1 MHLLSVFSIRNRSL
15 IALVTIV
22 VAVFGGISLT
32 SLKQELIPSVEF
44 PQVAIVSAYPGATPE
59 VVSNDVSTKIE
70 QAIQVVP
77 NLESTS
83 ATSSTGQSVVSAS
96 FQYGSNLAS
105 AEDKIQTA
113 VNALSLPDTVQTQI
127 VTGSFDDLPVLQL
140 AVTAGGNQE
149 QLVDRL
155 NASAV
160 PDLEKLDG
168 VRQADVFGNP
178 GRRVVI
184 TPDEDE
190 LAAKGLT
197 SQSISDALGDNGTLI
212 PGGTITQDGTT
223 LSVQTGERIASLKDI
238 EALPLTASS
247 SGSSSGSGGSS
258 SGSSAGTGGS
268 TSGQATTGQSA
279 TGQSA
284 TGQSAT
290 GQSAT
295 GGSAAAG
302 TSGENSTTAGTG
314 AAGGSSASGATTG
327 ATGTSTT
334 STTPTKLGDVAK
346 VAIEES
352 PRTSISRVDGKT
364 ALTIAITKTQEANT
378 VDVSETVKQALPGI
392 ESKVAGDPKVTVV
405 FDQAPYIQQSID
417 SLAEEGLLGLGF
429 AVLVILVFLL
439 SVRSTLVTAISIPT
453 SVLLAAIGMRAA
465 GYTLNIITLAALTI
479 AIGRVVDDSIV
490 VIENIK
496 RHMQPGVDRS
506 RAVLD
511 AVREVAG
518 AVTASTLT
526 TVAVFLPVAFVAE
539 LVGELFRPFALTV
552 TMALVASLLVSLT
565 IVPVLAYWFLRPPK
579 AHRHAEA
586 ATDLAAEGDE
596 VAAAP
601 VVDAAGHPVEAQ
613 PAGAQPAGVQPAGV
627 QPAGVQPVGASA
639 ATGALASAADL
650 HDAGRRDRLQRGYRP
665 VIGWTMR
672 RPWIVL
678 GLAFLVLVGTGFAVP
693 FVKTNYLG
701 DSGQNTFTVTQDLK
715 PGTSLDDQADA
726 AAKVEKVLRAVRGVE
741 TVQTT
746 IGSSGQSIQAAFGG
760 GASASVQYNV
770 TTDSAADQPTI
781 QSTARDRIE
790 RIDGVGEV
798 SLSSAGGGFGGSSDI
813 EVDVTAP
820 TQAELRTAAATVLRE
835 MRGVD
840 GTTEAT
846 SNLSA
851 AEPYL
856 AVKVDRQAAAERGL
870 TEQQVG
876 GLVAAA
882 VSPRDTG
889 SVEIDDATLD
899 VYIADPNPPKTISA
913 LQDLSIPTST
923 GEAKLSDLATIE
935 RSEGPTTITTSNA
948 VRTATITVTPDASNL
963 GAAVQNVTA
972 AVNALDLPKG
982 ASASIG
988 GVASSQSS
996 AFSQL
1001 FLAILVAILIVYVIM
1016 VATFRSLLQPILLL
1030 MSVPFAATGALL
1042 LQIVSGIPLGVAS
1055 IIGLLMLVGI
1065 VVTNAIVLV
1074 DLVNQYRRRG
1084 LRVAEALVE
1093 GATRRLRPIL
1103 MTALATIFALVPMA
1117 LGLTG
1122 KSGFISQPLALV
1134 VIGGLVSSTLL
1145 TLVVLPALYFVV
1157 ERARE
1162 RRADR
1167 IAAGTTR
1174 KQARQQRREERRAV
1188 RERKTA
1194 SAD

>member
-1 MHLLSVFSIRNRSL
+1 MHLLSVFSIRNRAL

-77 NLESTS
+77 NLESTTS
-83 ATSSTGQSVVSAS
+83 TSSTGQSVVSAS
-96 FQYGSNLAS
+96 FDYGSNLAS

-140 AVTAGGNQE
+140 AVTASGNQE

-155 NASAV
+155 NATAV

-168 VRQADVFGNP
+168 VRQASVFGNP

-184 TPDEDE
+184 TPNESE

-197 SQSISDALGDNGTLI
+197 SQSISDALSDNGTLI

-223 LSVQTGERIASLKDI
+223 LSVQTGQRIASLADI
-238 EALPLTASS
+238 EDLPLTASS
-247 SGSSSGSGGSS
+247 SSSSSTSS
-258 SGSSAGTGGS
+258 SSSAG
-268 TSGQATTGQSA
+268 
-279 TGQSA
+279 
-284 TGQSAT
+284 
-290 GQSAT
+290 
-295 GGSAAAG
+295 GSA
-302 TSGENSTTAGTG
+302 SG
-314 AAGGSSASGATTG
+314 AAGGSAASGGAASGGAAGGTQTSGDGTAGGSAAGQTGTGTTATGGAGASSAS
-327 ATGTSTT
+327 S
-334 STTPTKLGDVAK
+334 PTRLGDVAT
-346 VAIEES
+346 VQIAES

-378 VDVSETVKQALPGI
+378 VDVSETVKAALPGI
-392 ESKVAGDPKVTVV
+392 EAKVTGSPQFTVV

-429 AVLVILVFLL
+429 AVVVILVFLL
-439 SVRSTLVTAISIPT
+439 SLRSTIVTAISIPT

-496 RHMQPGVDRS
+496 RHLQPGVDRG

-579 AHRHAEA
+579 
-586 ATDLAAEGDE
+586 
-596 VAAAP
+596 
-601 VVDAAGHPVEAQ
+601 GHKRA
-613 PAGAQPAGVQPAGV
+613 
-627 QPAGVQPVGASA
+627 GASA
-639 ATGALASAADL
+639 SPDSSASPASAASSTGALSSAADL
-650 HDAGRRDRLQRGYRP
+650 HDAAAPDRLRRGYQPVLRWAIGRP
-665 VIGWTMR
+665 A
-672 RPWIVL
+672 IVL
-678 GLAFLVLVGTGFAVP
+678 VLAVLVLGGTAAAVP

-715 PGTSLDDQADA
+715 PGTSLAVQSDEAE
-726 AAKVEKVLRAVRGVE
+726 KVERALRDVPGVQ

-770 TTDSAADQPTI
+770 TTDAQRDQTTI
-781 QSTARDRIE
+781 QSDARKRID
-790 RIDGVGEV
+790 RIDGAGEV
-798 SLSSAGGGFGGSSDI
+798 SLTSSSGFGGSSDI

-820 TQAELRTAAATVLRE
+820 TQTELQTAAQQVLEE
-835 MRGVD
+835 MRAVD
-840 GTTEAT
+840 GTTGAT

-870 TEQQVG
+870 TETQVG

-899 VYIADPNPPKTISA
+899 VYIADANPPATVDA
-913 LQDLSIPTST
+913 LKNLSIPTAT
-923 GEAKLSDLATIE
+923 GEVPLSDLATVE
-935 RSEGPTTITTSNA
+935 RSDGPTTITTSNA

-963 GAAVQNVTA
+963 GAAVQNVTK
-972 AVNALDLPKG
+972 AVDQLDLPKG

-1001 FLAILVAILIVYVIM
+1001 FLAILVAVLIVYVIM
-1016 VATFRSLLQPILLL
+1016 VATFRSLLQPVLLL
-1030 MSVPFAATGALL
+1030 FSVPFAATGAVL
-1042 LQIVSGIPLGVAS
+1042 LQIATGIPLGVAS

-1065 VVTNAIVLV
+1065 VVTNAIVLI

-1084 LRVAEALVE
+1084 LRVREALVE

-1103 MTALATIFALVPMA
+1103 MTALATIFALLPMA
-1117 LGLTG
+1117 MGLTG

-1145 TLVVLPALYFVV
+1145 TLVVLPALYSVV
-1157 ERARE
+1157 EGARE

-1167 IAAGTTR
+1167 RAAKSGVAGEPAPDGVSDPR
-1174 KQARQQRREERRAV
+1174 
-1188 RERKTA
+1188 
-1194 SAD
+1194 

>member
-1 MHLLSVFSIRNRSL
+1 MHLLSVFSLRNRAL

-22 VAVFGGISLT
+22 VAVFGGVALT
-32 SLKQELIPSVEF
+32 NLKQELIPSVQF

-77 NLESTS
+77 NLESTT

-96 FQYGSNLAS
+96 FDYGSNLAS

-140 AVTAGGNQE
+140 AVTASGNQE

-155 NASAV
+155 NATAV

-184 TPDEDE
+184 TPDTDE
-190 LAAKGLT
+190 LAARGLT
-197 SQSISDALGDNGTLI
+197 TQSISDALDDNGTLI
-212 PGGTITQDGTT
+212 PGGTITQDGKT
-223 LSVQTGERIASLKDI
+223 LSVQTGQRIASLNDI
-238 EALPLTASS
+238 RGLPLTASNG
-247 SGSSSGSGGSS
+247 SGASSSSGSGSGTGAGAAAGAPGST
-258 SGSSAGTGGS
+258 GAATGGTGGS
-268 TSGQATTGQSA
+268 GDGTA
-279 TGQSA
+279 
-284 TGQSAT
+284 
-290 GQSAT
+290 
-295 GGSAAAG
+295 GGSAAGQTGADG
-302 TSGENSTTAGTG
+302 AATGGTTAST
-314 AAGGSSASGATTG
+314 AS
-327 ATGTSTT
+327 
-334 STTPTKLGDVAK
+334 TPTSLGDVAT
-346 VAIEES
+346 VEIEES

-378 VDVSETVKQALPGI
+378 VDVSETVKAALPGI
-392 ESKVAGDPKVTVV
+392 EAKVAGDPQFTVV

-429 AVLVILVFLL
+429 AVVVILVFLL
-439 SVRSTLVTAISIPT
+439 SWRSTLVTAISIPT
-453 SVLLAAIGMRAA
+453 SVLLAAIGMQAA

-496 RHMQPGVDRS
+496 RHLQPGVDRG

-511 AVREVAG
+511 AVHEVAG

-552 TMALVASLLVSLT
+552 TMALIASLFVSLT
-565 IVPVLAYWFLRPPK
+565 IVPVLAYWWLRAPK
-579 AHRHAEA
+579 THRHA
-586 ATDLAAEGDE
+586 GH
-596 VAAAP
+596 
-601 VVDAAGHPVEAQ
+601 AAGGTEPVS
-613 PAGAQPAGVQPAGV
+613 AGS
-627 QPAGVQPVGASA
+627 AS
-639 ATGALASAADL
+639 TGALASADDL
-650 HDAGRRDRLQRGYRP
+650 HDAGTSDRLRRGYLPVLRWAVGRP
-665 VIGWTMR
+665 
-672 RPWIVL
+672 
-678 GLAFLVLVGTGFAVP
+678 ALVLVLALLVLGGTAAAVP
-693 FVKTNYLG
+693 LVKTNYLG
-701 DSGQNTFTVTQDLK
+701 DSGQNTFTVTQDLE
-715 PGTSLDDQADA
+715 PGTSLDDQSDA
-726 AAKVEKVLRAVRGVE
+726 ARKVERVLRGVSGVE

-770 TTDSAADQPTI
+770 TTDAGADQTTI
-781 QSTARDRIE
+781 QSTARDRIAD
-790 RIDGVGEV
+790 IDGVGEV

-820 TQAELRTAAATVLRE
+820 TQAALQTAARQVLDE
-835 MRGVD
+835 MRDVD
-840 GTTEAT
+840 GTTGAT

-856 AVKVDRQAAAERGL
+856 AVEVDRSKAAERGL
-870 TEQQVG
+870 TETQVG
-876 GLVAAA
+876 GIVAAA

-899 VYIADPNPPKTISA
+899 VYIADPEPPTTIDA
-913 LQDLSIPTST
+913 LRSLSIPTAN
-923 GEAKLSDLATIE
+923 GEVPLSDVATVE
-935 RSEGPTTITTSNA
+935 QSDGPTTITTSDA
-948 VRTATITVTPDASNL
+948 VRTATITVTPDSTNL
-963 GAAVQNVTA
+963 GQAVQNVTK
-972 AVNALDLPKG
+972 AVDDLDLPRG

-1001 FLAILVAILIVYVIM
+1001 LLAVLVAVLIVYVIM
-1016 VATFRSLLQPILLL
+1016 VATFRSLRQPVMLL
-1030 MSVPFAATGALL
+1030 MSIPFAATGALL
-1042 LQIVSGIPLGVAS
+1042 LQIVTGIPLGVAS
-1055 IIGLLMLVGI
+1055 LIGLLMLVGI
-1065 VVTNAIVLV
+1065 VVTNAIVLI

-1084 LRVAEALVE
+1084 LRVREALIE

-1103 MTALATIFALVPMA
+1103 MTALATIFALLPMA
-1117 LGLTG
+1117 MGLTG

-1134 VIGGLVSSTLL
+1134 VIGGLVSSTVL
-1145 TLVVLPALYFVV
+1145 TLVVLPALYAVV
-1157 ERARE
+1157 EGFFE

-1167 IAAGTTR
+1167 RAAKDQDAADGSR
-1174 KQARQQRREERRAV
+1174 AEQAAV
-1188 RERKTA
+1188 TE
-1194 SAD
+1194 

>member
-1 MHLLSVFSIRNRSL
+1 MHLLSVFSLRNRAL

-22 VAVFGGISLT
+22 VAVFGGVALT
-32 SLKQELIPSVEF
+32 NLKQELIPSVQF

-70 QAIQVVP
+70 QAVQVVP
-77 NLESTS
+77 DLESTS

-96 FQYGSNLAS
+96 FDYGSNLAS

-140 AVTAGGNQE
+140 AVTASGNQE

-155 NASAV
+155 NATAV

-178 GRRVVI
+178 GRRIVI
-184 TPDEDE
+184 TPNEDE
-190 LAAKGLT
+190 LAARGLT
-197 SQSISDALGDNGTLI
+197 TQSISNALDDNGTLI

-223 LSVQTGERIASLKDI
+223 LSVQTGQRIASLDDI
-238 EALPLTASS
+238 RGLPLTASS
-247 SGSSSGSGGSS
+247 GSGS
-258 SGSSAGTGGS
+258 SGSSAGGS
-268 TSGQATTGQSA
+268 S
-279 TGQSA
+279 
-284 TGQSAT
+284 
-290 GQSAT
+290 T
-295 GGSAAAG
+295 GGSA
-302 TSGENSTTAGTG
+302 TDSG
-314 AAGGSSASGATTG
+314 SASGVPGSTGTATG
-327 ATGTSTT
+327 ATGSGDGTAGGTAAGQGRTGASGTATTATGGTGASTA
-334 STTPTKLGDVAK
+334 STPTSLGDVAT
-346 VAIEES
+346 VQIEES

-378 VDVSETVKQALPGI
+378 VDVSETVKDALPGI
-392 ESKVAGDPKVTVV
+392 EAKVSGDPQFTVV

-429 AVLVILVFLL
+429 AVVVILVFLL
-439 SVRSTLVTAISIPT
+439 SWRSTLVTAISIPT
-453 SVLLAAIGMRAA
+453 SVLLAAIGMQAA

-496 RHMQPGVDRS
+496 RHLQPGVDRG

-552 TMALVASLLVSLT
+552 TMALLASLFVSLT
-565 IVPVLAYWFLRPPK
+565 IVPVLAYWWLRAPRT
-579 AHRHAEA
+579 HRHA
-586 ATDLAAEGDE
+586 ATPTTGSTPTASSSSSSSS
-596 VAAAP
+596 
-601 VVDAAGHPVEAQ
+601 
-613 PAGAQPAGVQPAGV
+613 
-627 QPAGVQPVGASA
+627 ASA
-639 ATGALASAADL
+639 VPSGPAASSSTGALASADDL
-650 HDAGRRDRLQRGYRP
+650 HDAGTSDRLRRGYLPVLSWAVGRP
-665 VIGWTMR
+665 
-672 RPWIVL
+672 
-678 GLAFLVLVGTGFAVP
+678 ALVLVLALVVLGGTAAAVP

-701 DSGQNTFTVTQDLK
+701 DSGQNTFTVTQDLE
-715 PGTSLDDQADA
+715 PGTSLDEQSDA
-726 AAKVEKVLRAVRGVE
+726 ARKVERVLQDVSGVE

-770 TTDSAADQPTI
+770 TTDAGADQTTI

-820 TQAELRTAAATVLRE
+820 TQSELETAAKQVLST
-835 MRGVD
+835 MRDVD
-840 GTTEAT
+840 GTTSAT

-856 AVKVDRQAAAERGL
+856 AVQVDRTKAAERGL
-870 TEQQVG
+870 TETQVG
-876 GLVAAA
+876 GIVAAA

-899 VYIADPNPPKTISA
+899 VYIADPQPPTTIDA
-913 LQDLSIPTST
+913 LKALSIPTAS
-923 GEAKLSDLATIE
+923 GEVPLTDVATVEQSD
-935 RSEGPTTITTSNA
+935 GPTTITTSNA
-948 VRTATITVTPDASNL
+948 VRTATITVTPDSTNL
-963 GAAVQNVTA
+963 GQAVQNVTQ
-972 AVNALDLPKG
+972 AVDALDLPKG
-982 ASASIG
+982 ASATIG

-1001 FLAILVAILIVYVIM
+1001 LLAVLVAILIVYVIM

-1030 MSVPFAATGALL
+1030 LSVPFAATGALL
-1042 LQIVSGIPLGVAS
+1042 LQIVTGIPLGVAS
-1055 IIGLLMLVGI
+1055 LIGLLMLVGI
-1065 VVTNAIVLV
+1065 VVTNAIVLI

-1084 LRVAEALVE
+1084 LRVREALIE

-1103 MTALATIFALVPMA
+1103 MTALATIFALLPMA
-1117 LGLTG
+1117 IGLTG

-1145 TLVVLPALYFVV
+1145 TLVVLPALYSVV
-1157 ERARE
+1157 EGFRE

-1167 IAAGTTR
+1167 KAEREAAT
-1174 KQARQQRREERRAV
+1174 EH
-1188 RERKTA
+1188 
-1194 SAD
+1194 

>member
-1 MHLLSVFSIRNRSL
+1 MHLLSVFSLRNRAL

-22 VAVFGGISLT
+22 VAVFGGVALT
-32 SLKQELIPSVEF
+32 NLKQELIPSVQF

-77 NLESTS
+77 DLESTS

-96 FQYGSNLAS
+96 FDYGSNLAS

-140 AVTAGGNQE
+140 AVTASGNQE

-155 NASAV
+155 NATAV

-178 GRRVVI
+178 GRRIVI

-190 LAAKGLT
+190 LAARGLT
-197 SQSISDALGDNGTLI
+197 TQSISNALDDNGTLI

-223 LSVQTGERIASLKDI
+223 LSVQTGQRIASLDDI
-238 EALPLTASS
+238 RGLPLTASS
-247 SGSSSGSGGSS
+247 GSGA
-258 SGSSAGTGGS
+258 SGSSAGGASAGGAATDSGSAAGAPGS
-268 TSGQATTGQSA
+268 TGTGSTTSGDGTA
-279 TGQSA
+279 
-284 TGQSAT
+284 
-290 GQSAT
+290 
-295 GGSAAAG
+295 GGSAAG
-302 TSGENSTTAGTG
+302 QAGTG
-314 AAGGSSASGATTG
+314 TA
-327 ATGTSTT
+327 ATGGVGASTA
-334 STTPTKLGDVAK
+334 STPTSLGDVAT
-346 VAIEES
+346 VQIEES

-378 VDVSETVKQALPGI
+378 VDVSETVKDALPGI
-392 ESKVAGDPKVTVV
+392 EAKVTGDPQFTVV

-439 SVRSTLVTAISIPT
+439 SWRSTLVTAISIPT
-453 SVLLAAIGMRAA
+453 SVLLAAIGMQAA

-496 RHMQPGVDRS
+496 RHLQPGVDRG

-552 TMALVASLLVSLT
+552 TMALLASLFVSLT
-565 IVPVLAYWFLRPPK
+565 IVPVLAYWWLRAPRT
-579 AHRHAEA
+579 HRHAAVPTTGSTE
-586 ATDLAAEGDE
+586 TVSTGSS
-596 VAAAP
+596 
-601 VVDAAGHPVEAQ
+601 
-613 PAGAQPAGVQPAGV
+613 
-627 QPAGVQPVGASA
+627 ASA
-639 ATGALASAADL
+639 AAASGSAAAVSGSAGSTSTGALASAADL
-650 HDAGRRDRLQRGYRP
+650 HDAGTSDRLRRGYLPVLRWAVGRP
-665 VIGWTMR
+665 
-672 RPWIVL
+672 
-678 GLAFLVLVGTGFAVP
+678 ALVLVLALVVLGGTAAAVP

-701 DSGQNTFTVTQDLK
+701 DSGQNTFTVTQDLE
-715 PGTSLDDQADA
+715 PGTSLDVQSDA
-726 AAKVEKVLRAVRGVE
+726 ARKVERVLRDVSGVE

-770 TTDSAADQPTI
+770 TTDAGADQTTV
-781 QSTARDRIE
+781 QSTARDRID

-820 TQAELRTAAATVLRE
+820 TQSELETAAQRVLAT
-835 MRGVD
+835 MRDVD
-840 GTTEAT
+840 GTTSAT

-856 AVKVDRQAAAERGL
+856 AVKVDRAAAAERGL
-870 TEQQVG
+870 TETQVG
-876 GLVAAA
+876 GIVAAA

-899 VYIADPNPPKTISA
+899 VYIADPQPPTTIDA
-913 LQDLSIPTST
+913 LKSLSIPTAS
-923 GEAKLSDLATIE
+923 GEVPLTDVATVEQSD
-935 RSEGPTTITTSNA
+935 GPTTITTSNA
-948 VRTATITVTPDASNL
+948 VRTATITVTPDSTNL
-963 GAAVQNVTA
+963 GQAVQNVTQ
-972 AVNALDLPKG
+972 AVDALDLPKG
-982 ASASIG
+982 ASATIG

-1001 FLAILVAILIVYVIM
+1001 LLAVLVAILIVYVIM

-1030 MSVPFAATGALL
+1030 LSVPFAATGALL
-1042 LQIVSGIPLGVAS
+1042 LQIVTGIPLGVAS
-1055 IIGLLMLVGI
+1055 LIGLLMLVGI
-1065 VVTNAIVLV
+1065 VVTNAIVLI

-1084 LRVAEALVE
+1084 LRVREALIE

-1103 MTALATIFALVPMA
+1103 MTALATIFALLPMA
-1117 LGLTG
+1117 IGLTG

-1145 TLVVLPALYFVV
+1145 TLVVLPALYSVV
-1157 ERARE
+1157 EGFRE

-1167 IAAGTTR
+1167 KAE
-1174 KQARQQRREERRAV
+1174 REAPAEH
-1188 RERKTA
+1188 
-1194 SAD
+1194 

>member
-1 MHLLSVFSIRNRSL
+1 MHLLSVFSLRNRAL

-22 VAVFGGISLT
+22 VAVFGGIALS

-77 NLESTS
+77 DLESTS

-113 VNALSLPDTVQTQI
+113 VNALSLPDSVQTQI
-127 VTGSFDDLPVLQL
+127 VTGSFDDLPVLQV
-140 AVTAGGNQE
+140 AVSASGNQE

-155 NASAV
+155 QASAI

-184 TPDEDE
+184 TPDQDE
-190 LAAKGLT
+190 LAARGL
-197 SQSISDALGDNGTLI
+197 SQTAISDALDDNGTLI
-212 PGGTITQDGTT
+212 PGGTITEDGST

-238 EALPLTASS
+238 RALPLTSS
-247 SGSSSGSGGSS
+247 SSSDGSGSGSGAAGADGTAS
-258 SGSSAGTGGS
+258 SGDGT
-268 TSGQATTGQSA
+268 
-279 TGQSA
+279 
-284 TGQSAT
+284 
-290 GQSAT
+290 
-295 GGSAAAG
+295 AAG
-302 TSGENSTTAGTG
+302 ATGTG
-314 AAGGSSASGATTG
+314 ATGAGATGTGTG
-327 ATGTSTT
+327 ATGTGATGTAPTGDAATGGSTT
-334 STTPTKLGDVAK
+334 AATPTDTTLGDVAK
-346 VAIEES
+346 VAITES
-352 PRTSISRVDGKT
+352 PRTSISRVDGQQ
-364 ALTIAITKTQEANT
+364 ALTISITKTQEANT
-378 VDVSETVKQALPGI
+378 VDVSNTVRDALPGI
-392 ESKVAGDPKVTVV
+392 EDKIEGDPRFTVV

-417 SLAEEGLLGLGF
+417 SLAEEGLLGLAF

-439 SVRSTLVTAISIPT
+439 SWRSTLVTAISIPT

-496 RHMQPGVDRS
+496 RHMLPGVDRGQ
-506 RAVLD
+506 AVRD

-539 LVGELFRPFALTV
+539 LVGELFRPFAVTV
-552 TMALVASLLVSLT
+552 TLALVASLFVSLT
-565 IVPVLAYWFLRPPK
+565 IVPVLAYWWLRPPK
-579 AHRHAEA
+579 AKPGDATATAEA
-586 ATDLAAEGDE
+586 PMDAEATPSAIDAERGHEGDRSE
-596 VAAAP
+596 
-601 VVDAAGHPVEAQ
+601 
-613 PAGAQPAGVQPAGV
+613 
-627 QPAGVQPVGASA
+627 
-639 ATGALASAADL
+639 GALASAADL
-650 HDAGRRDRLQRGYRP
+650 HDAGRVDRLRRVYLP
-665 VIGWTMR
+665 VLRWVVRKPVVVILLAV
-672 RPWIVL
+672 IVL
-678 GLAFLVLVGTGFAVP
+678 GGTVATLP
-693 FVKTNYLG
+693 FVTTNYLG

-715 PGTSLDDQADA
+715 AGSSLAVQSESAR
-726 AAKVEKVLRAVRGVE
+726 KVERALQDVDGVE

-746 IGSSGQSIQAAFGG
+746 IGTSGQSIQAAFGG
-760 GASASVQYNV
+760 GGSASVQYAV
-770 TTDSAADQPTI
+770 TTDAAADQPTI
-781 QSTARDRIE
+781 QADARKSIGKIKD
-790 RIDGVGEV
+790 VGEV
-798 SLSSAGGGFGGSSDI
+798 TIASSGGGFGGSSDI

-820 TQAELRTAAATVLRE
+820 TQSQLETASRQVLKT
-835 MRGVD
+835 MQSVPD
-840 GTTEAT
+840 TTGAT

-851 AEPYL
+851 AEPFL
-856 AVKVDRQAAAERGL
+856 AVRVDRQEAASLGL
-870 TEQQVG
+870 TETQVG

-889 SVEIDDATLD
+889 SIEIDDATLD
-899 VYIADPNPPKTISA
+899 VYIADPEPPTTIAA
-913 LQDLSIPTST
+913 LRALDVPTST
-923 GEAKLSDLATIE
+923 GTVPLSDVATVE
-935 RSEGPTTITTSNA
+935 ESEGPTTVTTTNA
-948 VRTATITVTPDASNL
+948 ARTATITVTPDATNL
-963 GAAVQNVTA
+963 GAAVQSVTT
-972 AVNALDLPKG
+972 AVDELDLPKG
-982 ASASIG
+982 ATASIG
-988 GVASSQSS
+988 GVAASQSS

-1001 FLAILVAILIVYVIM
+1001 GLAVLVAVLIVYVIM
-1016 VATFRSLLQPILLL
+1016 VATFRSLLQPLLL
-1030 MSVPFAATGALL
+1030 LVSVPFAATGAIL
-1042 LQIVSGIPLGVAS
+1042 LQIASGVPIGVAS
-1055 IIGLLMLVGI
+1055 LIGLLMLVGI
-1065 VVTNAIVLV
+1065 VVTNAIVLI

-1084 LRVAEALVE
+1084 LRVREALIE

-1103 MTALATIFALVPMA
+1103 MTAMATIFALLPMA
-1117 LGLTG
+1117 IGLTG

-1167 IAAGTTR
+1167 RA
-1174 KQARQQRREERRAV
+1174 ARQTEPGEA
-1188 RERKTA
+1188 A
-1194 SAD
+1194 

>member
-1 MHLLSVFSIRNRSL
+1 MHLLSVFSLRNRAL
-15 IALVTIV
+15 IALVTVV
-22 VAVFGGISLT
+22 VAVFGGIALT
-32 SLKQELIPSVEF
+32 SLKQELIPSVQF

-96 FQYGSNLAS
+96 FDYGSNLAS

-140 AVTAGGNQE
+140 AVSGTGDQE

-155 NASAV
+155 NATAI
-160 PDLEKLDG
+160 PDIEKLDG

-184 TPDEDE
+184 TPDTDE
-190 LAAKGLT
+190 LASRGLT
-197 SQSISDALGDNGTLI
+197 TQSIADALDDNGTLV

-223 LSVQTGERIASLKDI
+223 LSVQTGERIASLDDI

-247 SGSSSGSGGSS
+247 SSGSSGST
-258 SGSSAGTGGS
+258 A
-268 TSGQATTGQSA
+268 SA
-279 TGQSA
+279 TGASGTGATGAGATGATGSTGAPGSTGGTSGTSA
-284 TGQSAT
+284 T
-290 GQSAT
+290 SAT
-295 GGSAAAG
+295 GGTAA
-302 TSGENSTTAGTG
+302 SGATG
-314 AAGGSSASGATTG
+314 ASSASGTT
-327 ATGTSTT
+327 ASGTTAA
-334 STTPTKLGDVAK
+334 TTPTTIGDVAK

-352 PRTSISRVDGKT
+352 PRTSISRVDGET
-364 ALTIAITKTQEANT
+364 AVTIAITKTQEANT
-378 VDVSETVKQALPGI
+378 VDVSETVRDALPGI
-392 ESKVAGDPKVTVV
+392 EAKVAGDPRFTVV

-429 AVLVILVFLL
+429 AVVVILLFLL
-439 SVRSTLVTAISIPT
+439 SVRSTIVTAISIPT
-453 SVLLAAIGMRAA
+453 SVLLAAIGMRAT
-465 GYTLNIITLAALTI
+465 GYTLNVITLAALTI

-496 RHMQPGVDRS
+496 RHLQPGVDRT

-565 IVPVLAYWFLRPPK
+565 IVPVLAYWFLRTPK
-579 AHRHAEA
+579 THRHAGGSAESVDTAAPEAPAGSAGSGARTSA
-586 ATDLAAEGDE
+586 ATDSL
-596 VAAAP
+596 
-601 VVDAAGHPVEAQ
+601 
-613 PAGAQPAGVQPAGV
+613 
-627 QPAGVQPVGASA
+627 S
-639 ATGALASAADL
+639 SAADL
-650 HDAGRRDRLQRGYRP
+650 HDAGTSDRLRRAYQPVLRWAVGRP
-665 VIGWTMR
+665 ALVVVLAVL
-672 RPWIVL
+672 VL
-678 GLAFLVLVGTGFAVP
+678 GGTGAAVP

-701 DSGQNTFTVTQDLK
+701 DSGQNTFTVTQDLE
-715 PGTSLDDQADA
+715 PGTSLDEQSDA
-726 AAKVEKVLRAVRGVE
+726 ARKVERVLRGVDGVQ

-746 IGSSGQSIQAAFGG
+746 IGTSGQSIQAAFGG

-770 TTDSAADQPTI
+770 TTDAGDDQTTI
-781 QSTARDRIE
+781 QSTARDRID

-798 SLSSAGGGFGGSSDI
+798 SLSTSGGGFGGSSDI

-820 TQAELRTAAATVLRE
+820 TQAELRTAAASVLRE
-835 MRGVD
+835 MRKVD
-840 GTTEAT
+840 ATTGAT
-846 SNLSA
+846 SNLA
-851 AEPYL
+851 ASEPYL
-856 AVKVDRQAAAERGL
+856 AVRVDRKAAAERGL
-870 TEQQVG
+870 TETQVG
-876 GLVAAA
+876 GIVAAA

-889 SVEIDDATLD
+889 TIEIDDATLD
-899 VYIADPNPPKTISA
+899 VYIADPAPPTTAAA
-913 LQDLSIPTST
+913 LRSLSVPTST
-923 GEAKLSDLATIE
+923 GSVPLSDLATVE
-935 RSEGPTTITTSNA
+935 RAEGPTSITTSNA
-948 VRTATITVTPDASNL
+948 VRTATITVTPDSTNL

-972 AVNALDLPKG
+972 AVDALDLPRG
-982 ASASIG
+982 ASAEIG

-1001 FLAILVAILIVYVIM
+1001 LLAMLVAILIVYVIM
-1016 VATFRSLLQPILLL
+1016 VATFRSLRQPLLL
-1030 MSVPFAATGALL
+1030 LVSVPFAATGAVL
-1042 LQIVSGIPLGVAS
+1042 LQIATGIPLGVAS
-1055 IIGLLMLVGI
+1055 LIGLLMLVGI
-1065 VVTNAIVLV
+1065 VVTNAIVLI

-1084 LRVAEALVE
+1084 LRVHDALIE

-1103 MTALATIFALVPMA
+1103 MTALATIFALLPMA
-1117 LGLTG
+1117 IGLTG

-1145 TLVVLPALYFVV
+1145 TLVVLPSLYALV
-1157 ERARE
+1157 EGFFE
-1162 RRADR
+1162 KRADR
-1167 IAAGTTR
+1167 RAAR
-1174 KQARQQRREERRAV
+1174 LDRD
-1188 RERKTA
+1188 A
-1194 SAD
+1194 SGEGSAG

>member
-1 MHLLSVFSIRNRSL
+1 VHLLSVFSLRNRAL
-15 IALVTIV
+15 IALVTVV
-22 VAVFGGISLT
+22 VAVFGGIALT
-32 SLKQELIPSVEF
+32 SLKQELIPSVQF

-77 NLESTS
+77 NLESTT

-96 FQYGSNLAS
+96 FDYGSNLAS

-140 AVTAGGNQE
+140 AVTGKGDQE

-155 NASAV
+155 NATAI
-160 PDLEKLDG
+160 PDIEKLDG

-184 TPDEDE
+184 TPDTDE
-190 LAAKGLT
+190 LASRGLST
-197 SQSISDALGDNGTLI
+197 QSIADALDDNGTLV

-223 LSVQTGERIASLKDI
+223 LSVQTGERIASIKDI
-238 EALPLTASS
+238 EGLPLTVAS
-247 SGSSSGSGGSS
+247 SGGSS
-258 SGSSAGTGGS
+258 SGAGSSGSSSSGGAADAGAGATGGAGSTGAVDATSGTAASSAAGAGSASSATAGGS
-268 TSGQATTGQSA
+268 T
-279 TGQSA
+279 
-284 TGQSAT
+284 
-290 GQSAT
+290 
-295 GGSAAAG
+295 AG
-302 TSGENSTTAGTG
+302 T
-314 AAGGSSASGATTG
+314 AA
-327 ATGTSTT
+327 
-334 STTPTKLGDVAK
+334 TTPTTIGDVAK

-352 PRTSISRVDGKT
+352 PRTSISRVNGET

-378 VDVSETVKQALPGI
+378 VDVSKTVRDALPGI
-392 ESKVAGDPKVTVV
+392 EAKVAGDPRFTVV

-429 AVLVILVFLL
+429 AVVVILLFLL
-439 SVRSTLVTAISIPT
+439 SVRSTIVTAISIPT
-453 SVLLAAIGMRAA
+453 SVLLAAIGMRAT
-465 GYTLNIITLAALTI
+465 GYTLNVITLAALTI

-496 RHMQPGVDRS
+496 RHLQPGVDRT

-565 IVPVLAYWFLRPPK
+565 IVPVLAYWFLRTP
-579 AHRHAEA
+579 
-586 ATDLAAEGDE
+586 
-596 VAAAP
+596 AAAGGT
-601 VVDAAGHPVEAQ
+601 VAGGAAAGGAA
-613 PAGAQPAGVQPAGV
+613 AGGAAAGGAAAG
-627 QPAGVQPVGASA
+627 GAAADGSA
-639 ATGALASAADL
+639 ATTALSSAEDL
-650 HDAGRRDRLQRGYRP
+650 HDAGTSDRLRRGYQPVLRWAIGRP
-665 VIGWTMR
+665 ALVVVLAVL
-672 RPWIVL
+672 VL
-678 GLAFLVLVGTGFAVP
+678 GGTAAAVP

-701 DSGQNTFTVTQDLK
+701 DSGQNTFTVTQDLE
-715 PGTSLDDQADA
+715 PGTSLDEQSDA
-726 AAKVEKVLRAVRGVE
+726 AQEVERVLRGVQGVQ

-746 IGSSGQSIQAAFGG
+746 IGTSGQSIQAAFGG

-770 TTDSAADQPTI
+770 TTDAGDDQTAI
-781 QSTARDRIE
+781 QSTASDRID

-820 TQAELRTAAATVLRE
+820 TQAELRTAAASVLRE
-835 MRGVD
+835 MRKVD
-840 GTTEAT
+840 GTTGAT

-851 AEPYL
+851 SEPYL
-856 AVKVDRQAAAERGL
+856 AVRVDRQAAAERGL
-870 TEQQVG
+870 TETQVG
-876 GLVAAA
+876 GIVAAA

-889 SVEIDDATLD
+889 TIEIDDATLD
-899 VYIADPNPPKTISA
+899 VYIADPEPPTTVAA
-913 LQDLSIPTST
+913 LRSLSIPTST
-923 GEAKLSDLATIE
+923 GSVPLSDLATVE
-935 RSEGPTTITTSNA
+935 QSEGPTSITTSNA
-948 VRTATITVTPDASNL
+948 VRTATITVTPDSTNL

-972 AVNALDLPKG
+972 AVDALDLPRG
-982 ASASIG
+982 ASAEIG

-1001 FLAILVAILIVYVIM
+1001 LLAMLVAVLIVYVIM
-1016 VATFRSLLQPILLL
+1016 VATFRSLRQPLLL
-1030 MSVPFAATGALL
+1030 LVSVPFAVTGALL
-1042 LQIVSGIPLGVAS
+1042 LQIVTGIPLGVAS
-1055 IIGLLMLVGI
+1055 LIGLLMLVGI
-1065 VVTNAIVLV
+1065 VVTNAIVLI

-1084 LRVAEALVE
+1084 LRVHDALIE

-1103 MTALATIFALVPMA
+1103 MTALATIFALLPMA
-1117 LGLTG
+1117 VGLTG
-1122 KSGFISQPLALV
+1122 RSGFISQPLALV

-1145 TLVVLPALYFVV
+1145 TLVVLPSLYALV
-1157 ERARE
+1157 EGLFE

-1167 IAAGTTR
+1167 RAAREAAAGEAT
-1174 KQARQQRREERRAV
+1174 AREATAGDAAAREAAAGDAAAGE
-1188 RERKTA
+1188 
-1194 SAD
+1194 D

>member
-1 MHLLSVFSIRNRSL
+1 MHLLSVFSLRNRAL

-22 VAVFGGISLT
+22 VAVFGGIALS

-77 NLESTS
+77 DLESTS

-113 VNALSLPDTVQTQI
+113 VNALSLPDSVQTQI
-127 VTGSFDDLPVLQL
+127 VTGSFDDLPVLQV
-140 AVTAGGNQE
+140 AVSASGNQE

-155 NASAV
+155 QASAI

-184 TPDEDE
+184 TPDQDE
-190 LAAKGLT
+190 LAARGL
-197 SQSISDALGDNGTLI
+197 SQTAISDALDDNGTLI
-212 PGGTITQDGTT
+212 PGGTITEDGST

-238 EALPLTASS
+238 RALPLTGSSSS
-247 SGSSSGSGGSS
+247 SGSDGSGSGATGADGTAS
-258 SGSSAGTGGS
+258 SGDGTAAGATGTGATGAGATGTGTGATGAAPTGDAATGGS
-268 TSGQATTGQSA
+268 TT
-279 TGQSA
+279 
-284 TGQSAT
+284 
-290 GQSAT
+290 
-295 GGSAAAG
+295 AA
-302 TSGENSTTAGTG
+302 
-314 AAGGSSASGATTG
+314 
-327 ATGTSTT
+327 
-334 STTPTKLGDVAK
+334 TPTDTTLGDVAR
-346 VAIEES
+346 VAIAES
-352 PRTSISRVDGKT
+352 PRTSISRVDGQQ
-364 ALTIAITKTQEANT
+364 ALTISITKTQEANT
-378 VDVSETVKQALPGI
+378 VDVSNTVRDALPGI
-392 ESKVAGDPKVTVV
+392 EDKIEGDPRFTVV

-417 SLAEEGLLGLGF
+417 SLAEEGLLGLAF

-439 SVRSTLVTAISIPT
+439 SWRSTLVTAISIPT

-496 RHMQPGVDRS
+496 RHMLPGVDRGQ
-506 RAVLD
+506 AVRD

-539 LVGELFRPFALTV
+539 LVGELFRPFAVTV
-552 TMALVASLLVSLT
+552 TLALVASLFVSLT
-565 IVPVLAYWFLRPPK
+565 IVPVLAYWWLRAPK
-579 AHRHAEA
+579 AKPGDATTAEAHTGAEA
-586 ATDLAAEGDE
+586 APSVTDAEREHD
-596 VAAAP
+596 
-601 VVDAAGHPVEAQ
+601 
-613 PAGAQPAGVQPAGV
+613 GVR
-627 QPAGVQPVGASA
+627 SE
-639 ATGALASAADL
+639 GALASAADL
-650 HDAGRRDRLQRGYRP
+650 HDAGRVDRLRRVYLP
-665 VIGWTMR
+665 VLRWVVRKPVVVILLAV
-672 RPWIVL
+672 IVL
-678 GLAFLVLVGTGFAVP
+678 GGTVATLP
-693 FVKTNYLG
+693 FVTTNYLG

-715 PGTSLDDQADA
+715 AGSSLAVQSESAR
-726 AAKVEKVLRAVRGVE
+726 KVERALQDVDGVE

-746 IGSSGQSIQAAFGG
+746 IGTSGQSIQAAFGG
-760 GASASVQYNV
+760 GGSASVQYAV
-770 TTDSAADQPTI
+770 TTDAEADQPTI
-781 QSTARDRIE
+781 QADARKSIGAIE
-790 RIDGVGEV
+790 DVGEV
-798 SLSSAGGGFGGSSDI
+798 TIASSGGGFGGSSDI

-820 TQAELRTAAATVLRE
+820 TQSQLETASRQVLKT
-835 MRGVD
+835 MQSVPD
-840 GTTEAT
+840 TTGAT

-851 AEPYL
+851 AEPFL
-856 AVKVDRQAAAERGL
+856 AVRVDRQKAASLGL
-870 TEQQVG
+870 TETQVG

-889 SVEIDDATLD
+889 SIEIDDATLD
-899 VYIADPNPPKTISA
+899 VYIADPEPPTTIAA
-913 LQDLSIPTST
+913 LRALDVPTST
-923 GEAKLSDLATIE
+923 GTVPLSDVATVE
-935 RSEGPTTITTSNA
+935 ESEGPTTVTTTNA
-948 VRTATITVTPDASNL
+948 ARTATITVTPDATNL
-963 GAAVQNVTA
+963 GAAVQSVTT
-972 AVNALDLPKG
+972 AVDELDLPKG
-982 ASASIG
+982 ATASIG
-988 GVASSQSS
+988 GVAASQSS

-1001 FLAILVAILIVYVIM
+1001 GLAVLVAVLIVYVIM
-1016 VATFRSLLQPILLL
+1016 VATFRSLLQPLLL
-1030 MSVPFAATGALL
+1030 LVSVPFAATGAIL
-1042 LQIVSGIPLGVAS
+1042 LQIASGVPIGVAS
-1055 IIGLLMLVGI
+1055 LIGLLMLVGI
-1065 VVTNAIVLV
+1065 VVTNAIVLI

-1084 LRVAEALVE
+1084 LRVREALIE

-1103 MTALATIFALVPMA
+1103 MTAMATIFALLPMA
-1117 LGLTG
+1117 IGLTG

-1167 IAAGTTR
+1167 RA
-1174 KQARQQRREERRAV
+1174 ARQTEPGEA
-1188 RERKTA
+1188 A
-1194 SAD
+1194 

>member
-1 MHLLSVFSIRNRSL
+1 MHLLSVFSLRNRAL
-15 IALVTIV
+15 IALVTVV
-22 VAVFGGISLT
+22 VAVFGGIALT
-32 SLKQELIPSVEF
+32 SLKQELIPSVQF

-77 NLESTS
+77 NLESTT

-96 FQYGSNLAS
+96 FDYGSNLAS

-140 AVTAGGNQE
+140 AVTGKGDQE

-155 NASAV
+155 NATAI

-184 TPDEDE
+184 TPDTDE
-190 LAAKGLT
+190 LASRGLST
-197 SQSISDALGDNGTLI
+197 QSIADALDDNGTLV

-223 LSVQTGERIASLKDI
+223 LSVQTGERIASIKDI
-238 EALPLTASS
+238 EGLPLTVAS
-247 SGSSSGSGGSS
+247 SGGSS
-258 SGSSAGTGGS
+258 SGAGSSGSSSSGGAADAGAGATGGAGSTGAVDATSGTAASSAAGAGSASSATAGGS
-268 TSGQATTGQSA
+268 T
-279 TGQSA
+279 
-284 TGQSAT
+284 
-290 GQSAT
+290 
-295 GGSAAAG
+295 AG
-302 TSGENSTTAGTG
+302 T
-314 AAGGSSASGATTG
+314 AA
-327 ATGTSTT
+327 
-334 STTPTKLGDVAK
+334 TTPTTIGDVAK

-352 PRTSISRVDGKT
+352 PRTSISRVNGET

-378 VDVSETVKQALPGI
+378 VDVSKTVRDALPGI
-392 ESKVAGDPKVTVV
+392 EAKVAGDPRFTVV

-429 AVLVILVFLL
+429 AVVVILLFLL
-439 SVRSTLVTAISIPT
+439 SVRSTIVTAISIPT
-453 SVLLAAIGMRAA
+453 SVLLAAIGMRAT
-465 GYTLNIITLAALTI
+465 GYTLNVITLAALTI

-496 RHMQPGVDRS
+496 RHLQPGVDRT

-565 IVPVLAYWFLRPPK
+565 IVPVLAYWFLRTP
-579 AHRHAEA
+579 
-586 ATDLAAEGDE
+586 
-596 VAAAP
+596 AAAGGT
-601 VVDAAGHPVEAQ
+601 VAGGAAAGGAA
-613 PAGAQPAGVQPAGV
+613 AGGAAAGGAAAG
-627 QPAGVQPVGASA
+627 GAAADGSA
-639 ATGALASAADL
+639 ATTALSSAEDL
-650 HDAGRRDRLQRGYRP
+650 HDAGTSDRLRRGYQPVLRWAIGRP
-665 VIGWTMR
+665 ALVVVLAVL
-672 RPWIVL
+672 VL
-678 GLAFLVLVGTGFAVP
+678 GGTAAAVP

-701 DSGQNTFTVTQDLK
+701 DSGQNTFTVTQDLE
-715 PGTSLDDQADA
+715 PGTSLDEQSDA
-726 AAKVEKVLRAVRGVE
+726 AQEVERVLRGVQGVQ

-746 IGSSGQSIQAAFGG
+746 IGTSGQSIQAAFGG

-770 TTDSAADQPTI
+770 TTDAGDDQTTI
-781 QSTARDRIE
+781 QSTARDRID

-820 TQAELRTAAATVLRE
+820 TQAELRTAAASVLRE
-835 MRGVD
+835 MRKVD
-840 GTTEAT
+840 GTTGAT

-851 AEPYL
+851 SEPYL
-856 AVKVDRQAAAERGL
+856 AVRVDRQAAAERGL
-870 TEQQVG
+870 TETQVG
-876 GLVAAA
+876 WIVAAA

-889 SVEIDDATLD
+889 TIEIDDATLD
-899 VYIADPNPPKTISA
+899 VYIADPEPPTTVAA
-913 LQDLSIPTST
+913 LRSLSIPTST
-923 GEAKLSDLATIE
+923 GSVPLSDLATVE
-935 RSEGPTTITTSNA
+935 QSEGPTSITTSNA
-948 VRTATITVTPDASNL
+948 VRTATITVTPDSTNL

-972 AVNALDLPKG
+972 AVDALDLPRG
-982 ASASIG
+982 ASAEIG

-1001 FLAILVAILIVYVIM
+1001 LLAMLVAVLIVYVIM
-1016 VATFRSLLQPILLL
+1016 VATFRSLRQPLLL
-1030 MSVPFAATGALL
+1030 LVSVPFAVTGALL
-1042 LQIVSGIPLGVAS
+1042 LQIVTGIPLGVAS
-1055 IIGLLMLVGI
+1055 LIGLLMLVGI
-1065 VVTNAIVLV
+1065 VVTNAIVLI

-1084 LRVAEALVE
+1084 LRVHDALIE

-1103 MTALATIFALVPMA
+1103 MTALATIFALLPMA
-1117 LGLTG
+1117 VGLTG
-1122 KSGFISQPLALV
+1122 RSGFISQPLALV

-1145 TLVVLPALYFVV
+1145 TLVVLPSLYALV
-1157 ERARE
+1157 EGLFE

-1167 IAAGTTR
+1167 RAAREAAAGEAT
-1174 KQARQQRREERRAV
+1174 AREATAGDAAAREAAAGDAAAGE
-1188 RERKTA
+1188 
-1194 SAD
+1194 D

>member
-1 MHLLSVFSIRNRSL
+1 MHLLSVFSLRNRAL

-59 VVSNDVSTKIE
+59 VVSNDVATKIE

-77 NLESTS
+77 DLESTT

-96 FQYGSNLAS
+96 FDYGSNLAS

-113 VNALSLPDTVQTQI
+113 VNALSLPDSVQTQI

-140 AVTAGGNQE
+140 AVTGKGDQE

-155 NASAV
+155 NATAV

-190 LAAKGLT
+190 LAARGLT
-197 SQSISDALGDNGTLI
+197 TQSISDALDDNGTLI
-212 PGGTITQDGTT
+212 PGGTITQDGST
-223 LSVQTGERIASLKDI
+223 LSVQTGERIASVADI
-238 EALPLTASS
+238 EALPLTSS
-247 SGSSSGSGGSS
+247 SSSSSDSTGAGSG
-258 SGSSAGTGGS
+258 AAD
-268 TSGQATTGQSA
+268 AT
-279 TGQSA
+279 
-284 TGQSAT
+284 
-290 GQSAT
+290 
-295 GGSAAAG
+295 G
-302 TSGENSTTAGTG
+302 TSGATG
-314 AAGGSSASGATTG
+314 APG
-327 ATGTSTT
+327 ATGTADGSGVTGAGSASSPGTGTGTT
-334 STTPTKLGDVAK
+334 ASGTSDATTTTPTSLGDVAK

-352 PRTSISRVDGKT
+352 PRTSISRVDGET
-364 ALTIAITKTQEANT
+364 ALTIAITKTQDANT
-378 VDVSETVKQALPGI
+378 VDVSETVKQALLGI
-392 ESKVAGDPKVTVV
+392 TAKVAGDPRFTVV

-417 SLAEEGLLGLGF
+417 SLAEEGMLGLGF

-496 RHMQPGVDRS
+496 RHLQPGVDRAQ
-506 RAVLD
+506 AVRE

-565 IVPVLAYWFLRPPK
+565 IVPVLAYWFLRAPK
-579 AHRHAEA
+579 AHRHAV
-586 ATDLAAEGDE
+586 AEGDGDDAAT
-596 VAAAP
+596 AAA
-601 VVDAAGHPVEAQ
+601 
-613 PAGAQPAGVQPAGV
+613 
-627 QPAGVQPVGASA
+627 S
-639 ATGALASAADL
+639 ATGSASTGELGSAADL
-650 HDAGRRDRLQRGYRP
+650 HDAGRPDRLQRGYQP
-665 VIGWTMR
+665 VLRWVMR
-672 RPWIVL
+672 RPAVVLVLAVLVL
-678 GLAFLVLVGTGFAVP
+678 GGTAAAVP

-701 DSGQNTFTVTQDLK
+701 DSGQNTFTVTQDLT
-715 PGTSLDDQADA
+715 PGTSLAVQSDA
-726 AAKVEKVLRAVRGVE
+726 ARKVERVLQDVSGVE

-770 TTDSAADQPTI
+770 TTDAGADQTTV

-790 RIDGVGEV
+790 AIDDVGEV

-820 TQAELRTAAATVLRE
+820 TQSELRTAAQQVLRE

-840 GTTEAT
+840 GTTGAT

-851 AEPYL
+851 AEPFL
-856 AVKVDRQAAAERGL
+856 AVKVDREKAAEKGL
-870 TEQQVG
+870 TETQVG
-876 GLVAAA
+876 GIVAAA
-882 VSPRDTG
+882 ISPRDTG
-889 SVEIDDATLD
+889 SVEIEDATLD
-899 VYIADPNPPKTISA
+899 VYIAAPEPPTTAKA
-913 LQDLSIPTST
+913 LRGLSIPTSS
-923 GEAKLSDLATIE
+923 GDVPLSDLATVE

-948 VRTATITVTPDASNL
+948 ARTATITVTPDSTNL

-972 AVNALDLPKG
+972 AVDRLDLPRG

-1001 FLAILVAILIVYVIM
+1001 LLAALVAILIVYVIM
-1016 VATFRSLLQPILLL
+1016 VATFRSLLQPLLL
-1030 MSVPFAATGALL
+1030 LVSVPFAATGALL
-1042 LQIVSGIPLGVAS
+1042 LQIITGIPLGVAS
-1055 IIGLLMLVGI
+1055 LIGLLMLVGI
-1065 VVTNAIVLV
+1065 VVTNAIVLI

-1117 LGLTG
+1117 IGLTG

-1157 ERARE
+1157 ERRAE

-1167 IAAGTTR
+1167 IAAGRTR
-1174 KQARQQRREERRAV
+1174 KEDRALRRQERARA
-1188 RERKTA
+1188 KA
-1194 SAD
+1194 AA

>member
-22 VAVFGGISLT
+22 VAIFGGISLT

-96 FQYGSNLAS
+96 FDYGSNLAS

-140 AVTAGGNQE
+140 AVTGEGNQE

-155 NASAV
+155 NATAV

-184 TPDEDE
+184 TPDQDE

-197 SQSISDALGDNGTLI
+197 SQSISDALSDNGTLI
-212 PGGTITQDGTT
+212 PGGTITQDGKT
-223 LSVQTGERIASLKDI
+223 LSVQTGERIASLEDI

-247 SGSSSGSGGSS
+247 SGSSSGSGDSS
-258 SGSSAGTGGS
+258 TGSSAGTGGAA
-268 TSGQATTGQSA
+268 SGQTAS
-279 TGQSA
+279 
-284 TGQSAT
+284 
-290 GQSAT
+290 
-295 GGSAAAG
+295 GGA
-302 TSGENSTTAGTG
+302 G
-314 AAGGSSASGATTG
+314 AAGASGATSATSGSGTAGGSGASSPTTG
-327 ATGTSTT
+327 ATGATGAATT

-378 VDVSETVKQALPGI
+378 VDVSETVKKALPDI
-392 ESKVAGDPKVTVV
+392 ESKVAGDPKFTVV

-579 AHRHAEA
+579 THRHAEA
-586 ATDLAAEGDE
+586 GAATDDGTPTEATAAGSGTG
-596 VAAAP
+596 AAAGAP
-601 VVDAAGHPVEAQ
+601 AAG
-613 PAGAQPAGVQPAGV
+613 
-627 QPAGVQPVGASA
+627 A

-665 VIGWTMR
+665 VLAWAMR
-672 RPWIVL
+672 RPWVVIVL
-678 GLAFLVLVGTGFAVP
+678 AVFVLGGTLAAVP
-693 FVKTNYLG
+693 LVKTNYLG
-701 DSGQNTFTVTQDLK
+701 DSGQNTFTVTQDLQ
-715 PGTSLDDQADA
+715 PGTSLDDQSDA
-726 AAKVEKVLRAVRGVE
+726 AAKVERVLRDVKGVE

-770 TTDSAADQPTI
+770 TTDAAADQPTI
-781 QSTARDRIE
+781 QTTARDRIE
-790 RIDGVGEV
+790 KIDGVGQV

-820 TQAELRTAAATVLRE
+820 TQAELRTAADTVLRK

-856 AVKVDRQAAAERGL
+856 AVKVDRQEAAERGL

-899 VYIADPNPPKTISA
+899 VYIADPNPPETIAA
-913 LQDLSIPTST
+913 LKKLSIPTSA
-923 GEAKLSDLATIE
+923 GEVALSDLATVE
-935 RSEGPTTITTSNA
+935 QSEGPTTITTANA
-948 VRTATITVTPDASNL
+948 VRTATITVTPDATNL

-972 AVNALDLPKG
+972 AVDALQLPKG

-1055 IIGLLMLVGI
+1055 IIGLLM
-1065 VVTNAIVLV
+1065 
-1074 DLVNQYRRRG
+1074 
-1084 LRVAEALVE
+1084 
-1093 GATRRLRPIL
+1093 
-1103 MTALATIFALVPMA
+1103 
-1117 LGLTG
+1117 
-1122 KSGFISQPLALV
+1122 
-1134 VIGGLVSSTLL
+1134 
-1145 TLVVLPALYFVV
+1145 
-1157 ERARE
+1157 
-1162 RRADR
+1162 
-1167 IAAGTTR
+1167 
-1174 KQARQQRREERRAV
+1174 
-1188 RERKTA
+1188 
-1194 SAD
+1194 

>member
-1 MHLLSVFSIRNRSL
+1 VHLLSVFSLRNRAL

-22 VAVFGGISLT
+22 VAVFGGVALT
-32 SLKQELIPSVEF
+32 NLKQELIPSVQF

-96 FQYGSNLAS
+96 FDYGSNLAS

-140 AVTAGGNQE
+140 AVTASGNQE

-155 NASAV
+155 NATAV

-178 GRRVVI
+178 GRRIVI

-190 LAAKGLT
+190 LAARGLT
-197 SQSISDALGDNGTLI
+197 TQSISDALDDNGTLI

-223 LSVQTGERIASLKDI
+223 LSVQTGQRIASLDDI
-238 EALPLTASS
+238 RGLPLTASS
-247 SGSSSGSGGSS
+247 GSGS
-258 SGSSAGTGGS
+258 SGSST
-268 TSGQATTGQSA
+268 
-279 TGQSA
+279 
-284 TGQSAT
+284 
-290 GQSAT
+290 
-295 GGSAAAG
+295 
-302 TSGENSTTAGTG
+302 
-314 AAGGSSASGATTG
+314 GGSSAGGAATDSGSAAGAPGSTGTATGSAGSGDGTAGGTAAGQGQTG
-327 ATGTSTT
+327 ATGTGTTATGGAGGSTA
-334 STTPTKLGDVAK
+334 STPTSLGDVAT
-346 VAIEES
+346 VQIEES

-378 VDVSETVKQALPGI
+378 VDVSETVKAALPGI
-392 ESKVAGDPKVTVV
+392 EAKVTGDPQFTVV

-429 AVLVILVFLL
+429 AVVVILVFLL
-439 SVRSTLVTAISIPT
+439 SWRSTLVTAISIPT
-453 SVLLAAIGMRAA
+453 SVLLAAIGMQAA
-465 GYTLNIITLAALTI
+465 GYTLNIITRAALTI

-496 RHMQPGVDRS
+496 RHLQPGVDRG

-552 TMALVASLLVSLT
+552 TMALLASLFVSLT
-565 IVPVLAYWFLRPPK
+565 IVPVLAYWWLRAPK
-579 AHRHAEA
+579 THRHAAVPTTGTTETGSTETVPA
-586 ATDLAAEGDE
+586 SSS
-596 VAAAP
+596 AP
-601 VVDAAGHPVEAQ
+601 VSAASGAAGPT
-613 PAGAQPAGVQPAGV
+613 
-627 QPAGVQPVGASA
+627 S
-639 ATGALASAADL
+639 TGALTSADDL
-650 HDAGRRDRLQRGYRP
+650 HDAGTSDRLRRGYLPVLRWAVGRP
-665 VIGWTMR
+665 
-672 RPWIVL
+672 
-678 GLAFLVLVGTGFAVP
+678 ALVLVLALVVLGGTAAAVP

-701 DSGQNTFTVTQDLK
+701 DSGQNTFTVTQDLE
-715 PGTSLDDQADA
+715 PGTSLDEQSDA
-726 AAKVEKVLRAVRGVE
+726 ARKVERVLQDVSGVE

-770 TTDSAADQPTI
+770 TTDAGVDQTTI
-781 QSTARDRIE
+781 QSEARDRIE

-820 TQAELRTAAATVLRE
+820 TQAELQTAAEKVLTE

-840 GTTEAT
+840 GTTAAS

-856 AVKVDRQAAAERGL
+856 AVRVDRTKAAERGL
-870 TEQQVG
+870 TETQVG
-876 GLVAAA
+876 GIVAAA

-899 VYIADPNPPKTISA
+899 VYIADPEPPTTIDA
-913 LQDLSIPTST
+913 LKSLSIPTAS
-923 GEAKLSDLATIE
+923 GEVPLTDVATVEQSD
-935 RSEGPTTITTSNA
+935 GPTTITTSNA
-948 VRTATITVTPDASNL
+948 VRTATITVTPDSTNL
-963 GAAVQNVTA
+963 GQAVQNVTT
-972 AVNALDLPKG
+972 AVDALDL
-982 ASASIG
+982 A
-988 GVASSQSS
+988 
-996 AFSQL
+996 
-1001 FLAILVAILIVYVIM
+1001 
-1016 VATFRSLLQPILLL
+1016 
-1030 MSVPFAATGALL
+1030 
-1042 LQIVSGIPLGVAS
+1042 
-1055 IIGLLMLVGI
+1055 
-1065 VVTNAIVLV
+1065 
-1074 DLVNQYRRRG
+1074 
-1084 LRVAEALVE
+1084 
-1093 GATRRLRPIL
+1093 
-1103 MTALATIFALVPMA
+1103 
-1117 LGLTG
+1117 
-1122 KSGFISQPLALV
+1122 
-1134 VIGGLVSSTLL
+1134 
-1145 TLVVLPALYFVV
+1145 
-1157 ERARE
+1157 
-1162 RRADR
+1162 
-1167 IAAGTTR
+1167 
-1174 KQARQQRREERRAV
+1174 
-1188 RERKTA
+1188 
-1194 SAD
+1194 